1 MRPALHFHLILMA
14 VLPAIF
20 FTLAFHPAGS
30 DRSGREAAAAIR
42 AGSARVNIT
51 PYESLP
57 MSGYAGR
64 EGGFT
69 GIRDS
74 LYATALVLEQGGV
87 QVCLLTPDLIGFSHE
102 FRRDFSAAVEG
113 ATGIPRDNVVIA
125 ATHNHGG
132 PVTRAYGERVS
143 PELDKYLDDLQQGM
157 IRAVAMAQRDL
168 QPVRMGYGEG
178 ESRMNINRR
187 TRHPEGGIWLGKNPY
202 GVCDH
207 RIGVWRIDK
216 ADGKPMAM
224 MVNWPC
230 HATVNGQTNMRITG
244 DWPGAAARYLR
255 EKYGEELQVL
265 VTAGASGDIDPIYG
279 PNDSFSHID
288 EIGLRVA
295 DEVQRVAAQ
304 LVTLPQGGLAVAQR
318 ELMAPGRKP
327 SSSRLPGQ
335 SLEPGEDVPLRLT
348 VVRAGNMTLAGVSG
362 EVMTEIGME
371 IRDMLGPQSMVLT
384 HCNGSSGYLCT
395 DAAYEEGGY
404 ESMVARVMPGVAG
417 LITEGIR
424 EMMMG
429 LE

>member
-1 MRPALHFHLILMA
+1 MA
-14 VLPAIF
+14 AMPAIF
-20 FTLAFHPAGS
+20 FTLAFHPAGN
-30 DRSGREAAAAIR
+30 DRSGREAANAIR
-42 AGSARVNIT
+42 AGAARVDIT
-51 PYESLP
+51 PQESLP

-64 EGGFT
+64 EGGFS

-74 LYATALVLEQGGV
+74 LYVTALVLEENGRQI
-87 QVCLLTPDLIGFSHE
+87 CLITPDLIGFSNE
-102 FRRDFSAAVEG
+102 FWRSFAAAVER
-113 ATGIPRDNVVIA
+113 ATGIPRDNVVLS

-132 PVTRAYGERVS
+132 PVTRAYGEQVS
-143 PELDKYLDDLQQGM
+143 TALDKYLDELQQDM

-168 QPVRMGYGEG
+168 QPARMGYGEG

-187 TRHPEGGIWLGKNPY
+187 TRHPQGGIWLGKNPY
-202 GVCDH
+202 GICDH
-207 RIGVWRIDK
+207 RLGVWRIDK
-216 ADGKPMAM
+216 ANGKPMAM
-224 MVNWPC
+224 VVNWPC
-230 HATVNGQTNMRITG
+230 HATVNGQTNLRITG

-279 PNDSFSHID
+279 PNDNFSHID

-304 LVTLPQGGLAVAQR
+304 LATVPQSGLAVAQR

-327 SSSRLPGQ
+327 SASRLPGQ
-335 SLEPGEDVPLRLT
+335 SLEPGEDVPMRL
-348 VVRAGNMTLAGVSG
+348 VLVRAGSMTLAGVSG
-362 EVMTEIGME
+362 EVMTEIGMDL
-371 IRDMLGPQSMVLT
+371 RNMMGPQSMVLT

-404 ESMVARVMPGVAG
+404 ESMVTRVMPGVAG